1 MTETPEITR
10 ANGHG
15 PAVSDAPAPVPEP
28 RPPADTPPP
37 GVWRGPADAAPAAVP
52 VLNTLVGEVANAV
65 TVPAGKPAA
74 DDDDEYGPVLPPWM
88 RDRSVFAG
96 TARKLYRRT
105 KFKAAFHGIRLPLYL
120 VRWTRRAIVG
130 LGRAIYHSWVWAFDL
145 EGRALRKNAVDTMN
159 GSEYLRLREQHHH
172 RVKLRLW
179 AALGTTL
186 TSAVALAVAEAYSHA
201 TLPGAALAAFVT
213 FGIVGKPADAPPI
226 LDTAVV
232 PLSVE
237 LTGEHLNSAFRACGL
252 LGKDA
257 ELVIVQPIMRD
268 AADIGYTAVV
278 DLPKGG
284 GKKAADVLAA
294 RDALAA
300 ELGVDE
306 VQLQLW
312 RIRARDGGHAARI
325 GLWVADDDP
334 YLGGDRT
341 PSPMAD
347 MDSFSVWEPIPFGAN
362 ARAKRVAVLL
372 MWQSMFIGG
381 LPRRGKSFA
390 QRIFAVAAV
399 LDPWCRIYCADG
411 KGGRDWKALSRVAH
425 RYIAGA
431 EDAAITA
438 FIAMLKELI
447 AEMERRFA
455 LLNTLPDSVTPEGK
469 LTPEIARKYKMP
481 PVFIVIDELQEFLSS
496 MDDATRKQ
504 VVEYLCRLARR
515 APAAG
520 FVLIPASQRPD
531 AESVPT
537 KLREIISY
545 RFSVQCKDKTS
556 SDMVLGAGMAS
567 IGANAALLSPDH
579 LGVGV
584 LVTGPTDFDT
594 VKTDYIDLP
603 QLSVIC
609 ERGRTRRR
617 DAGTLTGDAAGAR
630 ADLASPEVVIPAI
643 LTDCLSVMRHAPA
656 MHTSDLLVGLAALDD
671 NQWGDLT
678 PETLAEQLEAAGVV
692 RSTKQVRAGAEN
704 QNLAG
709 YRRADLEAALPIT
722 WQGDT
727 VPA

>member
-1 MTETPEITR
+1 
-10 ANGHG
+10 
-15 PAVSDAPAPVPEP
+15 
-28 RPPADTPPP
+28 
-37 GVWRGPADAAPAAVP
+37 
-52 VLNTLVGEVANAV
+52 
-65 TVPAGKPAA
+65 
-74 DDDDEYGPVLPPWM
+74 M
-88 RDRSVFAG
+88 RDRNVFVG
-96 TARKLYRRT
+96 TTRKLYRRT
-105 KFKAAFHGIRLPLYL
+105 KYKAAFHGLRLPLYAI
-120 VRWTRRAIVG
+120 RWTRRAVLG
-130 LGRAIYHSWVWAFDL
+130 LGRAIYHGWRWVFDL
-145 EGRALRKNAVDTMN
+145 EGYALRRHAADSMLA
-159 GSEYLRLREQHHH
+159 SEYLRLREQQHH

-179 AALGTTL
+179 AAVGTAL
-186 TSAVALAVAEAYSHA
+186 TAAVGMGIAETASPVS
-201 TLPGAALAAFVT
+201 LPAAGLAAFVT
-213 FGIVGKPADAPPI
+213 LGIVGKPADAPPI
-226 LDTAVV
+226 LDTAVI

-294 RDALAA
+294 RDGLAA

-334 YLGGDRT
+334 YLTGDKT

-347 MDSFSVWEPIPFGAN
+347 MDSFSVWEPIPFGSN

-390 QRIFAVAAV
+390 QRILAVAAV

-496 MDDATRKQ
+496 MEEAVRKQ
-504 VVEYLCRLARR
+504 AVEYLCRLARR

-545 RFSVQCKDKTS
+545 RFSVQCKDAMS
-556 SDMVLGAGMAS
+556 SDMVLGKGMAS

-594 VKTDYIDLP
+594 IKTDYIDLP

-609 ERGRTRRR
+609 ERGRTLRR
-617 DAGTLTGDAAGAR
+617 DAKTLSGDAAGAL

-643 LTDCLSVMRHAPA
+643 LTDCLSVMRHAPQ
-656 MHTSDLLVGLAALDD
+656 MHTTTLLTGLAALDD
-671 NQWGDLT
+671 DAWGDLT
-678 PETLAEQLEAAGVV
+678 PETLAEQLDAAGVV
-692 RSTKQVRAGAEN
+692 RSVKQVKVDGT
-704 QNLAG
+704 NLAG
-709 YRRADLEAALPIT
+709 YRRGDLEAALPAT
-722 WQGDT
+722 WIQDD
-727 VPA
+727 AA